1 MGKSKVKVYHTKPT
15 AWCSDVDN
23 NIKDLFKKYGD
34 ILIDWKIAANKNG
47 EFIIWYVLKDDD
59 DTPDEKQIKI

>member
-1 MGKSKVKVYHTKPT
+1 
-15 AWCSDVDN
+15 VDN
-23 NIKDLFKKYGD
+23 KIKDLFKKYGN
-34 ILIDWKIAANKNG
+34 ILIDWKIVSNNVG

>member
-1 MGKSKVKVYHTKPT
+1 MKNNVNVHHTTPT
-15 AWCSDVDN
+15 SWYSDVDDD
-23 NIKDLFKKYGD
+23 IKDLFKQYGD
-34 ILIDWKIAANKNG
+34 ILIDWKIASNKYG